1 MHVLEFIHLH
11 GNITKVTKQGLEKL
25 YDLTTKHY
33 LHSTNH
39 RETEALLQLMEKRN
53 QFEDL
58 EIERY
63 QQKVRMCTC
72 RNCGQVG
79 HNRCTCPTKD
89 QENVPPTQPASDFTA
104 IRWGNLNMVPIMY
117 STQNYVVTLSIKC
130 CKQLHICKHALLCN
144 LSWLSIFH
152 YCNMV
157 CLICFHENYCVPYV
171 LCSKEVSNCVTQR

>member
-58 EIERY
+58 EIEISA
-63 QQKVRMCTC
+63 
-72 RNCGQVG
+72 
-79 HNRCTCPTKD
+79 
-89 QENVPPTQPASDFTA
+89 ES
-104 IRWGNLNMVPIMY
+104 
-117 STQNYVVTLSIKC
+117 SYVYLP
-130 CKQLHICKHALLCN
+130 QLWT
-144 LSWLSIFH
+144 SWS
-152 YCNMV
+152 
-157 CLICFHENYCVPYV
+157 
-171 LCSKEVSNCVTQR
+171 